1 MTDTKPTSAN
11 DGAAGS
17 KPHAIRDGIDNARDQ
32 VSSALHSAGER
43 TKDGIDQ
50 ARGAV
55 SDAYASGRDKAVEV
69 YEGAKDRA
77 RAAGKSAADGI
88 EHSPLAAVLG
98 GVALG
103 VVIGALLPRTQREAQ
118 VLGSVGEKLQGLA
131 KEAVSAARDAGQ
143 EKLDELGLSKDKA
156 RDTAKSLID
165 AVIAAAGSAGTAA
178 LDTTKA
184 KTSGTGKTA

>member
-11 DGAAGS
+11 DTAASS

-32 VSSALHSAGER
+32 VSNALHSASER
-43 TKDGIDQ
+43 TKDGLDQ

-55 SDAYASGRDKAVEV
+55 SDAYASGREKAVEA
-69 YEGAKDRA
+69 YAGAKDKA

-88 EHSPLAAVLG
+88 EHNPLAAVLG

-131 KEAVSAARDAGQ
+131 KEAASAAREAGQ

-178 LDTTKA
+178 IDTTKA
-184 KTSGTGKTA
+184 KTSGTGKSH